1 MVKNIL
7 LGRLQNKNGGL
18 KMVDIDVSKLVKDGV
33 GISGDPG
40 TEIKKS
46 KKKGVANGEK
56 IVKNIL

>member
-1 MVKNIL
+1 
-7 LGRLQNKNGGL
+7 
-18 KMVDIDVSKLVKDGV
+18 MVDIDVSKLVKDGV